1 MPKHIDDILLAA
13 GIPAEDVVKLNTLPE
28 ADQATFDAK
37 PYVDKVRTN
46 YSTQLANDPAFFTDL
61 TLDKLPP
68 EVKKKV
74 ESAQYGRAANITR
87 DKFLKGLGMTEEDI
101 ADLTPEQ
108 KEKLE
113 LYIPAVTEKYAKT
126 KAGDKQL
133 QNDLI
138 ATRKELE
145 KFDGY
150 EDKMKLKYDTEYND
164 KYTAAV
170 LNSAL
175 LGELSSIPGLKI
187 NAADIAKTAHDLLN
201 NKFDFERV
209 GDFGVEL
216 RQKGNKAMKVLKPNS
231 SHELTLKDALLEIAT
246 ERGWIEKQQ
255 QGGNGSGIV
264 QGAVIPG
271 ANGQLKMTLPPH
283 LADKISQNI
292 AIEKKVG

>member
-1 MPKHIDDILLAA
+1 MPKHIDDILIAA

-87 DKFLKGLGMTEEDI
+87 DKFLKGLGMTEADI
-101 ADLTPEQ
+101 ADLPEDQ
-108 KEKLE
+108 REKLE
-113 LYIPAVTEKYAKT
+113 LFIPAVTEKYSKT

-138 ATRKELE
+138 AARKELE

-201 NKFDFERV
+201 NKFDFERI

-246 ERGWIEKQQ
+246 ERGWIQTQQ
-255 QGGNGSGIV
+255 DTGGKGSGV
-264 QGAVIPG
+264 VAATVTPV
-271 ANGQLKMTLPPH
+271 NGKLTLPPH

-292 AIEKKVG
+292 AIEKKAS